1 MDKTKLKGV
10 AALIAAA
17 VAVILAAFLCMSFPM
32 AEVHAATTYGVSSE
46 QDLVYRMAYAKE
58 GDTIQL
64 NASLTMDLTDAD
76 FVRETFGSKAEPNKD
91 VYLDATTEL
100 PAQSQTLDLNG
111 HTLTIITGYT
121 RCFSLT
127 GDVTLTITDSS
138 AERTGAIVGY
148 SNGSLFY
155 SGTAESSL
163 VLQDVAV
170 KFTEHTEGGASI
182 TPTGAV
188 IDTVGDVTLNNVTY
202 TPAEGGPALIEDNAG
217 AQVPYIADTPEK
229 LAAAVAGSS
238 YSTVM
243 LGADITQ
250 NITVEAGR
258 TLTLDLNGHTLSS
271 EIGGVATIWNKGSL
285 AIKSSAEGGTITR
298 EVSGMYYVIRNNG
311 VMTIDGTNLTVY
323 NDNASDGSSLIDNNI
338 LSTTDL
344 EDESIV
350 DRQAKLTITGGTYRS
365 ANSNAVKNDPNGTLI
380 IESGSFTSNT
390 AGNGAV
396 FTYDDT
402 TIIDGTFVNTTTE
415 PTGLNTGYAVYATV
429 EDGLT
434 NTLQINGGTFT
445 AEKAIYLQNGGG
457 VNSVTISNGTFN
469 GIVDADNF
477 MYPVSAADTFAVSG
491 GTFNGAFSIGHTM
504 QVSLTGGDYA
514 NVPSSDYLAED
525 VNIYQY
531 TAGDKEGQFV
541 LAYEQPADTTEIGYV
556 MIGSVFYNTLR
567 EALAASGSSIYL
579 CRDITES
586 VTYSGTSSK
595 YIYLSGY
602 TWTAEEGSPALTTE
616 SGSGRVTLYGGSGG
630 DGLMQRTDEGAV
642 VVNAGSVRFMTSGSH
657 SVAVTGAASGSY
669 ALIENSGTLE
679 IRAGRFVCSENGTIL
694 QNDGGTVTVLG
705 GTFSSVFDELDSSN
719 SYTYITDGY
728 YLADNG
734 DGTYTVSRVVAWVD
748 LDHNGIM
755 GDGEVFF
762 TSVQD
767 AVAVAQSGDTVVM
780 LYNSSTDVV
789 VAEGQDITLELRS
802 GTLSASITNNGTL
815 TITGTDGR
823 VENGVTNNGT
833 LSIQGGTF
841 KSGRETSD
849 ATTNIYLE
857 EVYAHLADGYYF
869 VSCSGNYYFTVGEGE
884 RVATIEDGDFT
895 LDVGSVAVAINYV
908 TNVAKSA
915 NVTVTL
921 LQDDSL
927 QASTTIGSVSQ
938 SYATNV
944 TFDLGGNTLST
955 GYLLSV
961 YSSDKTSSFYVTIT
975 NGVLALSYAD
985 DSTARVAISA
995 TYQANLTLSDLSV
1008 VYSGGHSYD
1017 NLINAGNSYGS
1028 ASSVST
1034 INFVNA
1040 NVSVADGAAVP
1051 TNMVMVYNSST
1062 ATFDG
1067 GNYFGA
1073 ISAAEG
1079 ASITIAEGSTF
1090 GADVEEFL
1098 AKGLT
1103 QNDAGTVVNANYET
1117 AVAMIETADGI
1128 VYYDTLQAAIN
1139 AAKNGDTV
1147 TLLDDIIYT
1156 AENAYEDAVGVYIN
1170 KSIILD
1176 GNNFKI
1182 SSSTVQRIIR
1192 IYNDNSNTSGIDVT
1206 IKNLEV
1212 EASGSSDRC
1221 VETRNAYIRLTLDNV
1236 VLDGRQFAL
1245 SHPYHSQPLT
1255 IGGDTS
1261 SVQENVPLI
1270 SVTVKNSTILTDEAG
1285 YAIIT
1290 FNPVDLTIENS
1301 TINEEG
1307 LGWAAVYLHAP
1318 NGSYGADHS
1327 TVKVSGSTIYS
1338 TNQYTTGDNSFG
1350 AFVFEA
1356 DYVTLTIGNSKL
1368 FVASQIVEPGEAEMV
1383 GQGLICFSHSRT
1395 DDGTIIHAWTD
1406 NNVQLNEN
1414 EITITGTYATLVRGY
1429 EDGYNN
1435 AAKVAGGSINIPVG
1449 VRCIADG
1456 YMLAVSTN
1464 GQGDPVYAVLT
1475 EEEIATD
1482 YVATVA
1488 AEDNTVIAYT
1498 SLQDAINAAESGATV
1513 TLLKDTKLEGDRIEI
1528 GSASEESAAAFE
1540 ITFDLN
1546 GYTLKIG
1553 LVAADISAEEPN
1565 YNTAAL
1571 FVGYNATL
1579 NLIDS
1584 SKEGTGTIDAQEASD
1599 LTVPVAA
1606 MRAGAALNISGGTII
1621 VDTAYESCVYAGGG
1635 GVVVINGGTFINR
1648 CAEPFIHVSDG
1659 SSPALAV
1666 NISDSYTD
1674 GGTYLTI
1681 NGGTFVGRN
1690 PMLGDTNPAV
1700 TSSYMG
1706 SDVNIAQFSDG
1717 SFAAVGADEPLPEG
1731 AAYLYTV
1738 ENGEVVVTVYTE
1750 EALSAAVAGDET
1762 FADNTYATVRLGT
1775 DITQSIV
1782 IEDGR
1787 DLTLDLN
1794 GKTIT
1799 TYTERISTVT
1809 VQGATNGQPIE
1820 VTITD
1825 TKGNGAIVDASDTI
1839 SGTPIS
1845 SAVAVYEAANVT
1857 FKNVSLQSKTYYALY
1872 MGGKVK
1878 APSVQVS
1885 GSTFTGGWA
1894 GAAITGINDSEQP
1907 VKFIAEDSTFTGGW
1921 YGVSGHGESHYTYIE
1936 LTNCTVTGTLG
1947 DTTSTNYKD
1956 LSLGLYHPQNGT
1968 LIIDGGKITGVASGI
1983 EMRAGS
1989 LTVKGDA
1996 VITATAEN
2004 AAVGPNG
2011 SGNTVIGAAVAV
2023 SQHTTNLAIGIDLQS
2038 GTYNGVYAL
2047 READVA
2053 DPGKGEPVTMSV
2065 SGGIYNGEIG
2075 SENVKNFITGGSFA
2089 VRPADKYFGE
2099 DFTAQYEG
2107 GYYVPVYST
2116 ALKEAR
2122 IAAQTDVRAYAATL
2136 GFAWA
2141 DIEAAA
2147 AEGSEEAKLVLKT
2160 YNAIAE
2166 AASTLAVAE
2175 AKEDAFAA
2183 VEAYDEAVAKAEAD
2197 AAAAFES
2204 YKAEQLK
2211 ELKALAAD
2219 DVNTADV
2226 DESVV
2231 LPTAT
2236 WFALN
2241 NAETQ
2246 EEFDEYLA
2254 NAKAEIEAIR
2264 SLRTEISGQTQQ
2276 LADLADALTAMS
2288 EGLFGDT
2295 ESGTQGAFAELL
2307 GDVQGAIKQAQNA
2320 IVNGTT
2326 GEDGATTS
2334 TSLASIQNYLA
2345 EKIKTTLD
2353 SINTAL
2359 NDTTNGLKAI
2369 KDAITDLD
2377 VSDQLEDGFGNVLT
2391 AITNAQNAIMGA
2403 TGENAGK
2410 SIADAIS
2417 EINETTASAVKG
2429 LRNELVG
2436 EDGKG
2441 GMLGTIVG
2449 YVDGLKDML
2458 GDKDSG
2464 LAAIV
2469 ANIKAAQAAIMGVTE
2484 EDADGVSLSEVLSAV
2499 GDVNSAV
2506 TDALATMNQ
2515 TLAAWQQTVADYAET
2530 LAGIETALGDGA
2542 GSLYDR
2548 IDSAITAAQDAI
2560 MGSTGG
2566 EGGTSIGAAVS
2577 DLKTELSAVQK
2588 AIIDAM
2594 PNYSDQLTTISR
2606 NIEALQTL
2614 LNGNNGLAAIKKEL
2628 DGVVSAIGSA
2638 TSGDT
2643 SASGLFALL
2652 EAIQSGNS
2660 TIASAVTA
2668 VQNALLGTNNNGALA
2683 DITAAL
2689 DTAQDDLDS
2698 LTGALLEANGGLAT
2712 DITDALAAI
2721 DQIAAAIGSLG
2732 TGEGNDLAT
2741 QIGGIVSDIEAVQ
2754 GAVDEIGSNLGVAV
2768 DIEETKTNAVADLEV
2783 WLNAYLDTL
2792 LGTTTDEAESGVV
2805 MLAVTL
2811 ETEDGDLYG
2820 RLTQAYS
2827 EANAQLILKYYN
2839 QALTA
2844 IDNAT
2849 STTDVS
2855 TAVSTFRVQV
2865 LLYDDLAAAQNTPS
2879 MTGVYVLLAI
2889 VLVVLIAASIVV
2901 ILKNRKAAAVA
2912 AEPAAEAAAEEK
2924 PAEEAK
2930 PEAAEEAAEEGSEM
2944 EESAEAEKP
2953 EAEEELAAD
2962 DDDKE
2967 QVVIA
2972 ANVRSFAE
2980 AYVEL
2985 SDEQRELFNKVKE
2998 YALGKEG
3005 TSEVKL
3011 SSGVCVK
3018 LGSKQVVKLAVRRG
3032 NPVALFVL
3040 ENEMLKDFR
3049 RGATTQA
3056 KLKVRATELVLR
3068 EEADLET
3075 AYTMVDLSIDQIKK
3089 DAEAAKERRREQRR
3103 ERRKQRLAEEAAR
3116 QAEHDGS
3123 ED

>member
-46 QDLVYRMAYAKE
+46 KDLVYHMAYAKE

-64 NASLTMDLTDAD
+64 NASLRMDLTDAD
-76 FVRETFGSKAEPNKD
+76 FVREMFGPKAEPNKD

-138 AERTGAIVGY
+138 EDGTGAIVGY

-155 SGTAESSL
+155 SETQASSL

-170 KFTEHTEGGASI
+170 KFTEYTEGGASI

-188 IDTVGDVTLNNVTY
+188 IDTVGNVTLNNVTY
-202 TPAEGGPALIEDNAG
+202 TPAEGDPALIEDNAG
-217 AQVPYIADTPEK
+217 AQVSYVANTAEE
-229 LAAAVAGSS
+229 LAAAVADSS

-258 TLTLDLNGHTLSS
+258 TLTLDLNGHTLTAAAADETAVVSNYGTLTIVNTDTANTGAIQSADGSTWYTVFNEGKMTIGAEGEGYGELEVKNNSASS
-271 EIGGVATIWNKGSL
+271 PASL
-285 AIKSSAEGGTITR
+285 VENNYDCSAEDPATLTI
-298 EVSGMYYVIRNNG
+298 VSG
-311 VMTIDGTNLTVY
+311 TFT
-323 NDNASDGSSLIDNNI
+323 ASGACL
-338 LSTTDL
+338 
-344 EDESIV
+344 
-350 DRQAKLTITGGTYRS
+350 
-365 ANSNAVKNDPNGTLI
+365 NAVKNDGYGICTIYGGT
-380 IESGSFTSNT
+380 FTNEAEGGAAVMS
-390 AGNGAV
+390 AG
-396 FTYDDT
+396 TM
-402 TIIDGTFVNTTTE
+402 TIYDGTFVQESDAAISNVVR
-415 PTGLNTGYAVYATV
+415 NTGVGSPVAIEGGSFTGELYNEGA
-429 EDGLT
+429 DG
-434 NTLQINGGTFT
+434 F
-445 AEKAIYLQNGGG
+445 AI
-457 VNSVTISNGTFN
+457 
-469 GIVDADNF
+469 
-477 MYPVSAADTFAVSG
+477 SG
-491 GTFNGAFSIGHTM
+491 GTFDRTFSMTYLTDAVSVWFKDGDSAFI
-504 QVSLTGGDYA
+504 V
-514 NVPSSDYLAED
+514 AE
-525 VNIYQY
+525 
-531 TAGDKEGQFV
+531 
-541 LAYEQPADTTEIGYV
+541 EQPAGTTQAVAYIRGGVFYATLQDAINDVSNSFTKEISLAADAKESVSVPAGVEFDFRMSGYSLTSAKDSAPAMTV
-556 MIGSVFYNTLR
+556 NGSVTWINEVTGTISGKSGVLVKEGGVAYIKQSTTITFTGETNLSVEAGGEATVENGIFNGAIVNNDGTIELSGGTYAQKPAEEWLASGYGVVEQGGAYTVGRLYAEIAYMQGGQQVTEDFTDWAAAMEKLAELEGTITVKLYRQIGS
-567 EALAASGSSIYL
+567 GS
-579 CRDITES
+579 
-586 VTYSGTSSK
+586 
-595 YIYLSGY
+595 
-602 TWTAEEGSPALTTE
+602 AEFVVNEGQT
-616 SGSGRVTLYGGSGG
+616 VTL
-630 DGLMQRTDEGAV
+630 DQ
-642 VVNAGSVRFMTSGSH
+642 
-657 SVAVTGAASGSY
+657 
-669 ALIENSGTLE
+669 
-679 IRAGRFVCSENGTIL
+679 NGKL
-694 QNDGGTVTVLG
+694 
-705 GTFSSVFDELDSSN
+705 FSAN
-719 SYTYITDGY
+719 IK
-728 YLADNG
+728 
-734 DGTYTVSRVVAWVD
+734 
-748 LDHNGIM
+748 
-755 GDGEVFF
+755 
-762 TSVQD
+762 
-767 AVAVAQSGDTVVM
+767 
-780 LYNSSTDVV
+780 
-789 VAEGQDITLELRS
+789 
-802 GTLSASITNNGTL
+802 NNGTL
-815 TITGTDGR
+815 TITGSTGS
-823 VENGVTNNGT
+823 VPAEAAEKLVNNGT
-833 LSIQGGTF
+833 LKIEGGKFNITSLENTGDLTIYGGSFGKSRELIVSMFAYFAEGVVVSAASDGYVTVKEAAAEAEVVCGDDVAIPCGSLSVAQSYSRYFAGDDTVTISLLTDASIKYLTFMGSAAPWTIDLNGRTLTVTSNYGLTFGSYSMSNRSFTVMGGTIVLTT
-841 KSGRETSD
+841 GASD
-849 ATTNIYLE
+849 KYAINVKYGATLALDDVNVEFAGTTPFADMINVADNGTLNIE
-857 EVYAHLADGYYF
+857 
-869 VSCSGNYYFTVGEGE
+869 SGNYY
-884 RVATIEDGDFT
+884 
-895 LDVGSVAVAINYV
+895 
-908 TNVAKSA
+908 
-915 NVTVTL
+915 
-921 LQDDSL
+921 
-927 QASTTIGSVSQ
+927 
-938 SYATNV
+938 
-944 TFDLGGNTLST
+944 GGITR
-955 GYLLSV
+955 
-961 YSSDKTSSFYVTIT
+961 T
-975 NGVLALSYAD
+975 NG
-985 DSTARVAISA
+985 T
-995 TYQANLTLSDLSV
+995 
-1008 VYSGGHSYD
+1008 
-1017 NLINAGNSYGS
+1017 
-1028 ASSVST
+1028 
-1034 INFVNA
+1034 
-1040 NVSVADGAAVP
+1040 
-1051 TNMVMVYNSST
+1051 
-1062 ATFDG
+1062 
-1067 GNYFGA
+1067 
-1073 ISAAEG
+1073 
-1079 ASITIAEGSTF
+1079 ITIAEGCVF
-1090 GADVEEFL
+1090 EEDIKDIL
-1098 AKGLT
+1098 GDGLT
-1103 QNDAGTVVNANYET
+1103 QNESGMVVPEESAN
-1117 AVAMIETADGI
+1117 AVAMIKTAEKTA
-1128 VYYDTLQAAIN
+1128 YYDTLQAAID
-1139 AAKNGDTV
+1139 ACGTDEATI
-1147 TLLDDIIYT
+1147 TLLQDIVNASTDVMNGEWKRDPSVAHKVTEATSEAYAYYEIVKGQKITLNLNGHKLDYRI
-1156 AENAYEDAVGVYIN
+1156 AYEDSADTAVFYVGGQLTITGEGSMLATPATTSAGAFAFMYADAGSELTIE
-1170 KSIILD
+1170 S
-1176 GNNFKI
+1176 GSYI
-1182 SSSTVQRIIR
+1182 SSEAVIVAPKATVNIFGGTFTAADASVENPVVYYIFGYGGKINIGQ
-1192 IYNDNSNTSGIDVT
+1192 SGTEGPDFEAVTTTAQQNCSLMILGMYQTDVT
-1206 IKNLEV
+1206 IY
-1212 EASGSSDRC
+1212 SGSFGL
-1221 VETRNAYIRLTLDNV
+1221 TAYV
-1236 VLDGRQFAL
+1236 
-1245 SHPYHSQPLT
+1245 
-1255 IGGDTS
+1255 
-1261 SVQENVPLI
+1261 
-1270 SVTVKNSTILTDEAG
+1270 AG
-1285 YAIIT
+1285 YM
-1290 FNPVDLTIENS
+1290 NSEPVNLIVHGGS
-1301 TINEEG
+1301 F
-1307 LGWAAVYLHAP
+1307 
-1318 NGSYGADHS
+1318 NGSYYGNVFRYENRSDG
-1327 TVKVSGSTIYS
+1327 TVEVKGGTFNGEVYS
-1338 TNQYTTGDNSFG
+1338 TKDNFISGGSFTEMPAYGYFAQGYKAVWNEETQMYVTEEGSWAASIDDAYYGTLADALAAAKAGDEVVLQSN
-1350 AFVFEA
+1350 VTVTE
-1356 DYVTLTIGNSKL
+1356 TLTIDK
-1368 FVASQIVEPGEAEMV
+1368 
-1383 GQGLICFSHSRT
+1383 
-1395 DDGTIIHAWTD
+1395 
-1406 NNVQLNEN
+1406 
-1414 EITITGTYATLVRGY
+1414 
-1429 EDGYNN
+1429 
-1435 AAKVAGGSINIPVG
+1435 SI
-1449 VRCIADG
+1449 
-1456 YMLAVSTN
+1456 
-1464 GQGDPVYAVLT
+1464 
-1475 EEEIATD
+1475 
-1482 YVATVA
+1482 
-1488 AEDNTVIAYT
+1488 
-1498 SLQDAINAAESGATV
+1498 
-1513 TLLKDTKLEGDRIEI
+1513 
-1528 GSASEESAAAFE
+1528 
-1540 ITFDLN
+1540 
-1546 GYTLKIG
+1546 
-1553 LVAADISAEEPN
+1553 
-1565 YNTAAL
+1565 
-1571 FVGYNATL
+1571 
-1579 NLIDS
+1579 
-1584 SKEGTGTIDAQEASD
+1584 
-1599 LTVPVAA
+1599 
-1606 MRAGAALNISGGTII
+1606 
-1621 VDTAYESCVYAGGG
+1621 
-1635 GVVVINGGTFINR
+1635 
-1648 CAEPFIHVSDG
+1648 
-1659 SSPALAV
+1659 
-1666 NISDSYTD
+1666 
-1674 GGTYLTI
+1674 
-1681 NGGTFVGRN
+1681 
-1690 PMLGDTNPAV
+1690 
-1700 TSSYMG
+1700 
-1706 SDVNIAQFSDG
+1706 
-1717 SFAAVGADEPLPEG
+1717 
-1731 AAYLYTV
+1731 
-1738 ENGEVVVTVYTE
+1738 
-1750 EALSAAVAGDET
+1750 
-1762 FADNTYATVRLGT
+1762 
-1775 DITQSIV
+1775 
-1782 IEDGR
+1782 
-1787 DLTLDLN
+1787 TLDLN

-2011 SGNTVIGAAVAV
+2011 SGNTVVGAAVAV

-2065 SGGIYNGEIG
+2065 SGGTYNGEIG

-2295 ESGTQGAFAELL
+2295 ESGTKGAFAELL

-2377 VSDQLEDGFGNVLT
+2377 VSDQLADEFEKVLAAIIKAQDAINGHT
-2391 AITNAQNAIMGA
+2391 DTQLSDAIT
-2403 TGENAGK
+2403 
-2410 SIADAIS
+2410 
-2417 EINETTASAVKG
+2417 EINGNTATLVKG
-2429 LRNELVG
+2429 LREALIG
-2436 EDGKG
+2436 ENGTG
-2441 GMLGTIVG
+2441 GVLGTIAG
-2449 YVDGLKDML
+2449 YVDGLEDML
-2458 GDKDSG
+2458 GDKDNG

-2469 ANIKAAQAAIMGVTE
+2469 ANIEAAKNAIMGVTE
-2484 EDADGVSLSEVLSAV
+2484 ENKDGVSLSEVLKAVNTADGVIDQVLAAVQGLTGKDGILTQIKSAV
-2499 GDVNSAV
+2499 DGLTDLDIGGEFEDVL
-2506 TDALATMNQ
+2506 D
-2515 TLAAWQQTVADYAET
+2515 
-2530 LAGIETALGDGA
+2530 
-2542 GSLYDR
+2542 
-2548 IDSAITAAQDAI
+2548 AITNAQKAI
-2560 MGSTGG
+2560 MGATEESA
-2566 EGGTSIGAAVS
+2566 GTSIAGAVTAITGVVNALTKE
-2577 DLKTELSAVQK
+2577 DGMVYAINETLKGLSEALTGTENNAFTALAKELKK
-2588 AIIDAM
+2588 AIIGTGDAT
-2594 PNYSDQLTTISR
+2594 LTEIASGVAGA
-2606 NIEALQTL
+2606 NKAIADVLAAVQ
-2614 LNGNNGLAAIKKEL
+2614 GLADADNGIVAQVETELAEMLKKIE
-2628 DGVVSAIGSA
+2628 
-2638 TSGDT
+2638 T
-2643 SASGLFALL
+2643 
-2652 EAIQSGNS
+2652 
-2660 TIASAVTA
+2660 
-2668 VQNALLGTNNNGALA
+2668 
-2683 DITAAL
+2683 
-2689 DTAQDDLDS
+2689 
-2698 LTGALLEANGGLAT
+2698 LTGALAT
-2712 DITDALAAI
+2712 SEQVKGIETGI
-2721 DQIAAAIGSLG
+2721 DSAKTEIDKIVAAIGSLG

-2754 GAVDEIGSNLGVAV
+2754 GAVSEIGTNLGVAV

-2855 TAVSTFRVQV
+2855 TAVSTFRAQV
-2865 LLYDDLAAAQNTPS
+2865 ASVDAAAQNTPS

-2901 ILKNRKAAAVA
+2901 ILKNRKAAAAVA
-2912 AEPAAEAAAEEK
+2912 AEPAATAAAEEK

-2930 PEAAEEAAEEGSEM
+2930 PEAAEEAAEEGSET

-3005 TSEVKL
+3005 TSEAKL

-3075 AYTMVDLSIDQIKK
+3075 AYTMVDLSVDQIKK

-3103 ERRKQRLAEEAAR
+3103 ERRRQRLAEEAAR